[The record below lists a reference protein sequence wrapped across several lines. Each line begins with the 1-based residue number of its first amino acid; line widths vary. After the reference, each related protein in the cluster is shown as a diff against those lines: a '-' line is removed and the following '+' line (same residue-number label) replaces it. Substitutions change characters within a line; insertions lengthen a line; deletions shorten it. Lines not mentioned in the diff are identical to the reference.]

1 MKKVL
6 LTERE
11 YQALS
16 KLRHDNERGLNE
28 SANDIT
34 SFIKRGL
41 KSVMS
46 RCQDDRKASVDEGGY
61 SDDGYMFI
69 VKGKSDGAGYSDDA
83 HGDAQSEDEDN
94 LNKRNKVHPLSDTP
108 YNEDVNSGSI
118 MGPVEYKYIK
128 DHVFNDK
135 EAKYLG
141 ELCNIVNDKFG
152 TNYKFVNYEED
163 GDYLCM
169 FEDKDE

>member
-41 KSVMS
+41 KSVRYFNRS
-46 RCQDDRKASVDEGGY
+46 LLG
-61 SDDGYMFI
+61 
-69 VKGKSDGAGYSDDA
+69 
-83 HGDAQSEDEDN
+83 
-94 LNKRNKVHPLSDTP
+94 L
-108 YNEDVNSGSI
+108 
-118 MGPVEYKYIK
+118 KYIN
-128 DHVFNDK
+128 FI
-135 EAKYLG
+135 Y
-141 ELCNIVNDKFG
+141 
-152 TNYKFVNYEED
+152 
-163 GDYLCM
+163 DY
-169 FEDKDE
+169 